1 MANELRFID
10 FDLTNAVGV
19 TMTATLGSMTSNR
32 AVTVVNL
39 AKVRGGFVGSLP
51 AGLIP
56 DIYGVRYQ
64 SSNGAVDAYDEIQTT
79 QTPLEARIERY
90 IDLAEADEIRINN
103 TYRKLRRGTTD
114 VLLEKQRTVNGT
126 TVELRE

>member
-19 TMTATLGSMTSNR
+19 AMTATLGSMTSNR

-51 AGLIP
+51 VDLIP

-79 QTPLEARIERY
+79 PTPLDTRLEHCINVV
-90 IDLAEADEIRINN
+90 EADEVRLGDV
-103 TYRKLRRGTTD
+103 YRKFRRGTTEL
-114 VLLEKQRTVNGT
+114 LLEKQRTVSGDN
-126 TVELRE
+126 VELRE

>member
-19 TMTATLGSMTSNR
+19 SMTATLGSMTSNR
-32 AVTVVNL
+32 SVTVVNL

-51 AGLIP
+51 NDLIP
-56 DIYGVRYQ
+56 DIYGIRYQ
-64 SSNGAVDAYDEIQTT
+64 SSNGAVDAYDEIRTT
-79 QTPLEARIERY
+79 QTPLEARIERF

-103 TYRKLRRGTTD
+103 TYRKLKRGTTD